1 MNMFGKIV
9 IGAMMSIFAIGAN
22 ATLITHNFAQ
32 MASRGGTHG
41 ESIWS
46 TLTVGEL
53 NITGLHNGEN
63 VYAYLDR
70 GYGGLGVCKETLST
84 ALVDVLRPES
94 GVNICDPGSDDNVA
108 VGETLRFDFGP
119 GVEVTNI
126 IFNNNHD
133 SGFNSSSDQIDIAGV
148 SYDVDVDGFT
158 TWSVDTSLSQGFD
171 IAYNNQEFYVQHI
184 TYRTF
189 DVASTS
195 TPALAL
201 LGLGLVAIGFGRK
214 RVAK

>member
-1 MNMFGKIV
+1 
-9 IGAMMSIFAIGAN
+9 MSIFAVGTN

-32 MASRGGTHG
+32 MASNSGTHG

-46 TLTVGEL
+46 SLSVGEL
-53 NITGLHNGEN
+53 DIIGLYDGES

-70 GYGGLGVCKETLST
+70 GYGGLGVCKEALELY
-84 ALVDVLRPES
+84 LVDVLRPGS
-94 GVNICDPGSDDNVA
+94 GMNICNPGSDDNVTS
-108 VGETLRFDFGP
+108 GETLRFAFGS

-126 IFNNNHD
+126 VFNNNHG

-148 SYDVDVDGFT
+148 TYAVEVNGFT
-158 TWSVDTSLSQGFD
+158 TWSIDTSLTQGFD
-171 IAYNNQEFYVQHI
+171 IAYNNQDFYVQDI

-189 DVASTS
+189 DVASTG

-201 LGLGLVAIGFGRK
+201 LGLGLVATGFGRNRATK
-214 RVAK
+214 